1 MLKRIPQIFAT
12 SVIPV
17 LGRVVARVLCLIW
30 ALGWALTVPTTTAEA
45 RRIALIRDAEVEH
58 TIGNFAAPL
67 FTAAGLDASAV
78 RVLIVKD
85 RALNAFVAG
94 GQKIFVNTGL
104 LLATGSPQQLIGVLA
119 HETGHISGGHLA
131 RTQDALRNASVP
143 AIIGMVLGAAAMV
156 SGAPGGAQ
164 AAPAILL
171 GGQHAASRTFLKY
184 SRTQESAADQAAVTL
199 LAETGRSPQGLL
211 DFLGILGE
219 QDLLSRQ
226 SQDPYAQSHPLNRQ
240 RTDLLRRHAETS
252 KYRQTKASAAEI
264 EAFLRLQ
271 AKLRGFL
278 ESPARV
284 FKRYPASDRS
294 VAARYARAA
303 AHHRDSQLKEA
314 LAELDSLLSERPD
327 DAFFQELKGQILY
340 EHGRVADS
348 LAPYEAAVRLRPQL
362 ALLRVGL
369 AQSQIASQDAGLV
382 TAAIGHL
389 ETAARQDTNLVGIW
403 RQLSVAYG
411 RAGRFG
417 MSALASAEFA
427 YRLGRAAEAL
437 LQAERAAKKLPR
449 GSPGW
454 LRAQDIVTAI
464 KAAQL
469 SRKGGKGR
477 KQNR

>member
-171 GGQHAASRTFLKY
+171 GGQHAA
-184 SRTQESAADQAAVTL
+184 
-199 LAETGRSPQGLL
+199 
-211 DFLGILGE
+211 
-219 QDLLSRQ
+219 
-226 SQDPYAQSHPLNRQ
+226 
-240 RTDLLRRHAETS
+240 
-252 KYRQTKASAAEI
+252 
-264 EAFLRLQ
+264 
-271 AKLRGFL
+271 
-278 ESPARV
+278 
-284 FKRYPASDRS
+284 
-294 VAARYARAA
+294 
-303 AHHRDSQLKEA
+303 
-314 LAELDSLLSERPD
+314 
-327 DAFFQELKGQILY
+327 
-340 EHGRVADS
+340 
-348 LAPYEAAVRLRPQL
+348 
-362 ALLRVGL
+362 
-369 AQSQIASQDAGLV
+369 
-382 TAAIGHL
+382 
-389 ETAARQDTNLVGIW
+389 
-403 RQLSVAYG
+403 
-411 RAGRFG
+411 
-417 MSALASAEFA
+417 
-427 YRLGRAAEAL
+427 
-437 LQAERAAKKLPR
+437 
-449 GSPGW
+449 
-454 LRAQDIVTAI
+454 
-464 KAAQL
+464 
-469 SRKGGKGR
+469 
-477 KQNR
+477 

>member
-1 MLKRIPQIFAT
+1 MIGI
-12 SVIPV
+12 
-17 LGRVVARVLCLIW
+17 
-30 ALGWALTVPTTTAEA
+30 LGWALAVPATTAEA
-45 RRIALIRDAEVEH
+45 RRIALIRDAELEH

-104 LLATGSPQQLIGVLA
+104 LLATKSPQQLIGVLA

-131 RTQDALRNASVP
+131 RTQDALKNASVP

-171 GGQHAASRTFLKY
+171 GGQHAAGRTFLKY
-184 SRTQESAADQAAVTL
+184 SRNQESAADQAAVTL
-199 LAETGRSPQGLL
+199 LTKIGQSPQGLL

-240 RTDLLRRHAETS
+240 RTDLLRRRVEAS
-252 KYRQTKASAAEI
+252 KFRDRKPTAGQTEI
-264 EAFLRLQ
+264 FQRLQ

-278 ESPARV
+278 ERPEQV
-284 FKRYPASDRS
+284 FKRYPAADRS
-294 VAARYARAA
+294 LPAHYARAA
-303 AHHRDSQLKEA
+303 AHHNESQLDKA
-314 LAELDSLLSERPD
+314 LAEVDVLLAERPD

-340 EHGRVADS
+340 EHGRVAES
-348 LAPYEAAVRLRPQL
+348 LAPYEAAVRLQPQL

-369 AQSQIASQDAGLV
+369 AQSQIASQDASLV
-382 TAAIGHL
+382 KAAINHL
-389 ETAARQDTNLVGIW
+389 ETAARQDSNLVGIW
-403 RQLSVAYG
+403 RQLAVAYG
-411 RAGRFG
+411 RDGHFG
-417 MSALASAEFA
+417 LSALASAEFA
-427 YRLGRAAEAL
+427 FRLGRASEAVY
-437 LQAERAAKKLPR
+437 QAQRAIKKLPR

-454 LRAQDIVTAI
+454 IRAQDIVSAI
-464 KAAQL
+464 KAARE
-469 SRKGGKGR
+469 SRRGKKGQKR
-477 KQNR
+477 KR